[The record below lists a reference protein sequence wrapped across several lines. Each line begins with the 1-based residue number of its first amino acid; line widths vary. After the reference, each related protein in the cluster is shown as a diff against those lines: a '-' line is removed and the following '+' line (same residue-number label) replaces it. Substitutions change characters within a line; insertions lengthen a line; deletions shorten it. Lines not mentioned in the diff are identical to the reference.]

1 LQITIHNINNM
12 ANKISTLKL
21 IYNILTSKD
30 ETRDD
35 WLLTIKMVHDYEMIQ
50 MGIPNAEYYES
61 LFEKRILTNVHSIIR
76 DWRKV
81 QQDNEHL
88 RGEEWSERQK
98 CSNTFKEEY
107 KYYTDKQYSLF
118 SDEDLESMAKM
129 DLD

>member
-1 LQITIHNINNM
+1 M

-107 KYYTDKQYSLF
+107 KSYTDKQYSLF
-118 SDEDLESMAKM
+118 SDEDLECMAKM